1 MNWRKAVLRGKDI
14 KNTLKELEAL
24 INLLQEDKED
34 YRQAYL
40 EVKDEKFKDEEL
52 TRLREELEFYKRNSL
67 VTLSDVQKKR
77 ADEFASKFNITHSYG
92 SYEELLD
99 NQEIELI
106 YIATPHSHHYEQ
118 IKLCLEYGKHVLCEK
133 AFTINEKEAKM
144 LLEIAEKGIN
154 VNFQV
159 TPKDPKIALNEAL
172 ASLD

>member
-67 VTLSDVQKKR
+67 VTLSDIQKKR
-77 ADEFASKFNITHSYG
+77 ADEFIH
-92 SYEELLD
+92 E
-99 NQEIELI
+99 
-106 YIATPHSHHYEQ
+106 HY
-118 IKLCLEYGKHVLCEK
+118 KKCDTGYKSFVY
-133 AFTINEKEAKM
+133 T
-144 LLEIAEKGIN
+144 
-154 VNFQV
+154 V
-159 TPKDPKIALNEAL
+159 TPTNVITIVELRCPVCGEIIDVSSYDKE
-172 ASLD
+172 

>member
-77 ADEFASKFNITHSYG
+77 ADEFIH
-92 SYEELLD
+92 E
-99 NQEIELI
+99 
-106 YIATPHSHHYEQ
+106 HY
-118 IKLCLEYGKHVLCEK
+118 KKCDTGYKSFVY
-133 AFTINEKEAKM
+133 T
-144 LLEIAEKGIN
+144 
-154 VNFQV
+154 V
-159 TPKDPKIALNEAL
+159 TPTNVITIVELRCPVCGEIIDVSSYDKE
-172 ASLD
+172 